1 MCIRDSYYRY
11 EPQDPALWG
20 ANEVYRRYS
29 GDIALDSYLVCWGE
43 KIVEITFYWEAN
55 AGQIEI
61 AAEKLR
67 DV

>member
-1 MCIRDSYYRY
+1 MD
-11 EPQDPALWG
+11 
-20 ANEVYRRYS
+20 RYS